1 MSISR
6 CKILKPFYCYH
17 PEIIFDG
24 KVRPAF
30 WGVEWTV
37 VTKHNP
43 RTTIHEHYMRKVDT
57 ETEAQRLTIELD
69 SFGGEYAWWQVLD
82 NQCWYLDP
90 KYKISVLDQKKR
102 ATFRT
107 TIARANNEE

>member
-1 MSISR
+1 MSTTKH
-6 CKILKPFYCYH
+6 KILKPFYCYH

-37 VTKHNP
+37 VTKNNP
-43 RTTIHEHYMRKVDT
+43 QPTIYEHFLRKVDT

-69 SFGGEYAWWQVLD
+69 SFGGEFAWWQELD
-82 NQCWYLDP
+82 HRCWYLNP
-90 KYKISVLDQKKR
+90 KYKISVLDRKKR
-102 ATFRT
+102 AIFRG
-107 TIARANNEE
+107 NHSV